1 MRAGAALRLA
11 AAALCLSGGL
21 AQSYGGVA
29 VSAQSTGAVVTTLAG
44 ARTVAPILAGNQG
57 VYGLL
62 DGVLAYGNNG
72 SSSSTAAMVKS
83 CVQRGARGSIGSCC
97 CARRWRRGLRRGWR
111 HPAPPASHLRV
122 FRRRPQ
128 GLAVDDARG
137 VLYVFADAVIR
148 RVDLESGFTS
158 VLAGGNGTN
167 IFDPVIFPYPL
178 NYPTGLANGI
188 GTQATFGTGSGGLAL
203 AASAGVLFL
212 ADSFGA
218 SETTPGSW
226 TPHSGSRRG
235 RATSPHPLFVPP
247 QPLPGRSEPFAW
259 TLSSSPL

>member
-21 AQSYGGVA
+21 AQSYGGTA

-97 CARRWRRGLRRGWR
+97 CARRWRRSLRRGWR

-137 VLYVFADAVIR
+137 SSTCLPTPLFGAWTWQAASPPCLR
-148 RVDLESGFTS
+148 AAMARTFSTPSFFRTPSTTPLGLQTESGRRLHS
-158 VLAGGNGTN
+158 A
-167 IFDPVIFPYPL
+167 
-178 NYPTGLANGI
+178 
-188 GTQATFGTGSGGLAL
+188 LAL
-203 AASAGVLFL
+203 V
-212 ADSFGA
+212 
-218 SETTPGSW
+218 
-226 TPHSGSRRG
+226 GSRW
-235 RATSPHPLFVPP
+235 
-247 QPLPGRSEPFAW
+247 QPAQAFFF
-259 TLSSSPL
+259 